1 MTIFS
6 TNLVG
11 GVSINMSSVVEE
23 AQKDI
28 ESCKEWFTKLNKVPN
43 MYTLP

>member
-6 TNLVG
+6 TSLIG
-11 GVSINMSSVVEE
+11 GINIQMSGIVDE